1 MSLNKPGDHS
11 VKHSLSAASTV
22 ATGGSVRRVDPARL
36 SHSDM
41 CKLIHDLQTEQIN
54 LESQVE
60 ELKKTIRELT
70 ASQPPVTSP
79 ADAVTT
85 LSATKIRDSIEENER
100 RLRESQSIARLGSFH
115 WNAVTNQVIWS
126 DQLFRIYGRDPAS
139 FEPSFENYIAC
150 VHPEDRPHV
159 LQTLQTAMATLGEF
173 EHEYLA
179 FRPDGRYCWIHA
191 RGRAIVN
198 EDGQFVGMEGTC
210 QDTTDR
216 KTAET
221 GMIEALNR
229 LEKIASRVPGMVYEF
244 RLRPDGTMCFPYA
257 SEGMRTIFQVGPE
270 EVSIDGAKVFSQV
283 HPEDITSLHLSTRKS
298 ERELSLWSHEF
309 RLLFSDSTE
318 RWIAGTAAPT
328 REPDGSTLWHGY
340 VADITDRKQAE
351 QNLIEAHAAAEEAN
365 RAKSAFLANM
375 SHEIRT
381 PLTAMLGFA
390 EILGEED
397 NSSQMQEHRK
407 NITETIKK
415 SGKHLLTILN
425 DILDLSKIEANK
437 MTVEKV
443 ETSPLSL
450 LCEVETL
457 MSPSATGKGV
467 RLDVSLSSPLP
478 DRIQGDPTRLRQ
490 VLLNLVGNSIKFT
503 EAGRIQ
509 IKASSICENNCT
521 FLVVDIEDTGMGM
534 SSEQTERVFSLF
546 GQGDNSMTRIHG
558 GTGLGL
564 SLSRRFARMMGGDV
578 QLMHTEI
585 GRGSCFRMQ
594 IPLEPLADAKWFV
607 SLEQF
612 KFSLKS
618 DALAEPPAATKI
630 RLSGRILLAE
640 DGIDNQRLIAFHL
653 RSAGATVETADNGRI
668 ALEMIEHQEA
678 AGRPFD
684 LLVSDMQMP
693 EMDGYSL
700 ARSLRESGSK
710 IPILALTAN
719 AMSDDEQK
727 CIDAGCDDYTTKP
740 ISKSLLVSKCES
752 WLGKRK

>member
-1 MSLNKPGDHS
+1 MSLNENGANS
-11 VKHSLSAASTV
+11 VKHSHPSESTV
-22 ATGGSVRRVDPARL
+22 ATVSDIRRIEAAHL
-36 SHSDM
+36 SHTEM
-41 CKLIHDLQTEQIN
+41 CQLIHGLQTEQIK
-54 LESQVE
+54 LETQVE
-60 ELKKTIRELT
+60 ELKKTIQNLT
-70 ASQPPVTSP
+70 KSHGP
-79 ADAVTT
+79 
-85 LSATKIRDSIEENER
+85 IRSIEEGVGSHSAPKERDTIQENER
-100 RLRESQSIARLGSFH
+100 RLRESQAIARLGSFH

-150 VHPEDRPHV
+150 VHPNDRPHV
-159 LQTLQTAMATLGEF
+159 LQTLQNAMATLGEF

-229 LEKIASRVPGMVYEF
+229 LEKIASRVPGMVYEL

-270 EVSIDGAKVFSQV
+270 EVNVDGTKFFSRV
-283 HPEDITSLHLSTRKS
+283 HPEDIASLHLSTQTS
-298 ERELSLWSHEF
+298 AEELSLWSHEF
-309 RLLFSDSTE
+309 RLQFSDGTE
-318 RWIAGTAAPT
+318 RWISGTAAPT

-351 QNLIEAHAAAEEAN
+351 KNLIVVHTAAEEAN

-397 NSSQMQEHRK
+397 NSPHKLEHRK

-415 SGKHLLTILN
+415 SGKHLLTIIN

-443 ETSPLSL
+443 STSPLSL

-457 MSPSATGKGV
+457 MLPSATGKGV
-467 RLDVSLSSPLP
+467 SLDVSLTSPLP
-478 DRIQGDPTRLRQ
+478 DSIYGDPTRLRQ

-521 FLVVDIEDTGMGM
+521 LLVVDIEDTGMGM
-534 SSEQTERVFSLF
+534 SGEQTERVFSPF

-578 QLMHTEI
+578 QLLHTEI

-594 IPLEPLADAKWFV
+594 IPLEAVADARWFA
-607 SLEQF
+607 SLEQY
-612 KFSLKS
+612 KISLKC
-618 DALAEPPAATKI
+618 DAAAEPPAANKI

-668 ALEMIEHQEA
+668 ALEMIERQNA
-678 AGRPFD
+678 AGTPFD

-700 ARSLRESGSK
+700 ARTLREAGSK

-719 AMSDDEQK
+719 AMSDDELK
-727 CIDAGCDDYTTKP
+727 CIDAGCDGYTTKP
-740 ISKSLLVSKCES
+740 ISKSVLLSKCEA
-752 WLGKRK
+752 WLGRRK